1 MKRFTRQFIRPHTEV
16 EFYAPQQSFLDHI
29 QEIAID
35 TGLCTKFR
43 EASFLDDSKL
53 VIQYVSEWVDSV
65 DLNDVTNDA
74 EWMAEQ
80 ARELEYNTACEIVC
94 ISRTMEEN
102 L

>member
-1 MKRFTRQFIRPHTEV
+1 
-16 EFYAPQQSFLDHI
+16 
-29 QEIAID
+29 
-35 TGLCTKFR
+35 
-43 EASFLDDSKL
+43 
-53 VIQYVSEWVDSV
+53 VSEWVDSV